1 MGPNAY
7 LGGRHNRQAPAMI
20 AVWWSQ
26 YGEYVE
32 LRLYPDEEA
41 FYLDQDE
48 VLSTFTSYAVLLA
61 EPVSFS

>member
-1 MGPNAY
+1 
-7 LGGRHNRQAPAMI
+7 MI